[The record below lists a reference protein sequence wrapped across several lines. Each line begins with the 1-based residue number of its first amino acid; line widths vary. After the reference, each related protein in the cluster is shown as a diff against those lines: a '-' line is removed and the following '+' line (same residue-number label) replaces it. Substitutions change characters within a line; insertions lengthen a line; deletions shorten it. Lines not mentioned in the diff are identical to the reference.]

1 MSISVRVSEVDLSKA
16 EAKSRRIRQAAQAA
30 LVMAARRDSEPF
42 VPYLTGDLRRSAET
56 ESRPEKAVLKYGS
69 AAVPYARPQY
79 YGCPRKTWPGATT
92 RWFDAAKAAH
102 MPAWAKEAQAAAREA
117 AGR

>member
-1 MSISVRVSEVDLSKA
+1 MSVSVRISKVDLAKA
-16 EAKSRRIRQAAQAA
+16 EAKSRPIGQAANAA
-30 LVMAARRDSEPF
+30 LVMAARRDSEPY
-42 VPYLTGDLRRSAET
+42 VPYLAGDLRRSAET
-56 ESRPEKAVLKYGS
+56 ESMPEKAVLKYGS

-79 YGCPRKTWPGATT
+79 YGCPRKTWPGTTT
-92 RWFDAAKAAH
+92 RWFDAAKSAH

>member
-1 MSISVRVSEVDLSKA
+1 MTVSLRIGRIDVAAA
-16 EAKSRRIRQAAQAA
+16 EAKKGPIATAATSAY
-30 LVMAARRDSEPF
+30 VMAARRDSEQY

-56 ESRPEKAVLKYGS
+56 ESQPERALLVYGS

-79 YGCPRKTWPGATT
+79 YGCPRKTWPGTT
-92 RWFDAAKAAH
+92 TEWFDAAKAAH
-102 MPAWAKEAQAAAREA
+102 GPEWIKEAQAAAREA

>member
-1 MSISVRVSEVDLSKA
+1 MSVSIRVSEVDLSRA
-16 EAKSRRIRQAAQAA
+16 EAKSRRIRQVAQAA

-56 ESRPEKAVLKYGS
+56 ESRPEKSVLKYGS

-79 YGCPRKTWPGATT
+79 YGCPRKTWPGTT
-92 RWFDAAKAAH
+92 LRWFEAAKNAYG
-102 MPAWAKEAQAAAREA
+102 PLWIREAQAAAREA